1 MLEICEYIPNRLRAR
16 GNLDLVGTN
25 HRRVLVDFQ
34 GDSNLHPLRRCVGS
48 RRNSEWVSP
57 NSFRAPIRGLLFQK
71 RVNVR
76 WEMRSAAIRVLLL
89 VILALGGVASSAAMA
104 GAQVLDPIGTV
115 TSAISTITSQT
126 TVVSDLT
133 DSVTS
138 ATSGGSGATDA
149 VSGTTDAVWGA
160 TDAVFGAGI
169 LSGSGTTSA
178 TSSGADGGSGSASSG
193 DASSGSTTDSNRG
206 SPRTRFDRLPR
217 RYESLL
223 ERIESGRHVRAN
235 IARLRALLASASPQ
249 LRARVLRLIRL
260 EIRRLERGGLTR
272 RERAAMQR
280 LRTLLTTL
288 QGDASRPAPQ
298 APLSLWRVEGS
309 GILWATLSDAGVSAA
324 TAGSES
330 GSRVRP
336 GSGRDEAGS
345 ATPRLPL
352 PLVPPSWDPP
362 YLLLLLLWIAIA
374 CLVLLLTG
382 PRRHLLSS
390 PVRGMVEVRRLEVL
404 ALAAAIGLS
413 LVMALVTV
421 LVVQTVLL

>member
-1 MLEICEYIPNRLRAR
+1 
-16 GNLDLVGTN
+16 
-25 HRRVLVDFQ
+25 
-34 GDSNLHPLRRCVGS
+34 
-48 RRNSEWVSP
+48 
-57 NSFRAPIRGLLFQK
+57 
-71 RVNVR
+71 
-76 WEMRSAAIRVLLL
+76 MRSAAIRVLLL

-133 DSVTS
+133 GSVTN
-138 ATSGGSGATDA
+138 ATSSVSGATDA
-149 VSGTTDAVWGA
+149 VSGA
-160 TDAVFGAGI
+160 TDAV
-169 LSGSGTTSA
+169 SGSGSLSDSGTTNAS
-178 TSSGADGGSGSASSG
+178 SSGADGGSGSAPSG

-206 SPRTRFDRLPR
+206 SPHTRFDRLPR

-249 LRARVLRLIRL
+249 LRARVMRFIRL

-272 RERAAMQR
+272 RERAAVQR

-288 QGDASRPAPQ
+288 QGHGSRPAPQ
-298 APLSLWRVEGS
+298 GPLLLWRVEGS
-309 GILWATLSDAGVSAA
+309 GILLATPSEGGVSAA

-330 GSRVRP
+330 GSGLRP
-336 GSGRDEAGS
+336 TSGRDQASGG
-345 ATPRLPL
+345 TPRLPL
-352 PLVPPSWDPP
+352 PSVPPSWDPP
-362 YLLLLLLWIAIA
+362 YLLLLLLWVAIA

-382 PRRHLLSS
+382 RRRHLLPS
-390 PVRGMVEVRRLEVL
+390 PVRGMVEVRRPEVL

-421 LVVQTVLL
+421 LLVQTVLL

>member
-1 MLEICEYIPNRLRAR
+1 
-16 GNLDLVGTN
+16 
-25 HRRVLVDFQ
+25 
-34 GDSNLHPLRRCVGS
+34 
-48 RRNSEWVSP
+48 
-57 NSFRAPIRGLLFQK
+57 
-71 RVNVR
+71 
-76 WEMRSAAIRVLLL
+76 MRSAAIRVLVL

-104 GAQVLDPIGTV
+104 GAQLLDPIGTV

-126 TVVSDLT
+126 TVVSDLSG
-133 DSVTS
+133 SVTS
-138 ATSGGSGATDA
+138 SGSGATGAVSGATDA
-149 VSGTTDAVWGA
+149 VSGATDAVSGA
-160 TDAVFGAGI
+160 TDAVFGSGI

-206 SPRTRFDRLPR
+206 SPQTRFDRLPR

-272 RERAAMQR
+272 RERAAVQR

-330 GSRVRP
+330 GSGLRP
-336 GSGRDEAGS
+336 RSGRDEAGS
-345 ATPRLPL
+345 ATPRQPL
-352 PLVPPSWDPP
+352 PLLPPSWDPP
-362 YLLLLLLWIAIA
+362 YLLLLLLWAAIA

-390 PVRGMVEVRRLEVL
+390 PVRGMVEVRRAEVL
-404 ALAAAIGLS
+404 ALGAAIGLS
-413 LVMALVTV
+413 LVMALA
-421 LVVQTVLL
+421 TVLLVQAVLL

>member
-1 MLEICEYIPNRLRAR
+1 MRAR
-16 GNLDLVGTN
+16 A
-25 HRRVLVDFQ
+25 RR
-34 GDSNLHPLRRCVGS
+34 RRPSASG
-48 RRNSEWVSP
+48 EAAFSP
-57 NSFRAPIRGLLFQK
+57 RIFAIRGLLLQK
-71 RVNVR
+71 RVDVR
-76 WEMRSAAIRVLLL
+76 WMRCAAIRVLLL

-104 GAQVLDPIGTV
+104 GAQVFDPIGTV

-133 DSVTS
+133 GSVTS
-138 ATSGGSGATDA
+138 PTSSGSGATGAVSGATDA
-149 VSGTTDAVWGA
+149 VSGA
-160 TDAVFGAGI
+160 TDAVSGSGA

-206 SPRTRFDRLPR
+206 SPHTRFDRLPG

-249 LRARVLRLIRL
+249 LRARIMRFIRL

-272 RERAAMQR
+272 RERAAVQR

-288 QGDASRPAPQ
+288 QVQASRAPQ
-298 APLSLWRVEGS
+298 GPLSLWRVEGS
-309 GILWATLSDAGVSAA
+309 GILWATPSGGGVAAA
-324 TAGSES
+324 TAGAKS
-330 GSRVRP
+330 GLAAPRP
-336 GSGRDEAGS
+336 TSGRGEASS
-345 ATPRLPL
+345 ATPRPPL
-352 PLVPPSWDPP
+352 PLLPPSWNPP
-362 YLLLLLLWIAIA
+362 YLLLLLLWVAIA

-382 PRRHLLSS
+382 PRRHMLSS
-390 PVRGMVEVRRLEVL
+390 PVRGLVEVRRPEVL

-421 LVVQTVLL
+421 LLVQTVLL

>member
-1 MLEICEYIPNRLRAR
+1 
-16 GNLDLVGTN
+16 
-25 HRRVLVDFQ
+25 
-34 GDSNLHPLRRCVGS
+34 
-48 RRNSEWVSP
+48 
-57 NSFRAPIRGLLFQK
+57 
-71 RVNVR
+71 
-76 WEMRSAAIRVLLL
+76 MRSAAMRVLVL

-104 GAQVLDPIGTV
+104 GAQLLDPIGTV

-133 DSVTS
+133 SS
-138 ATSGGSGATDA
+138 GSGATDA
-149 VSGTTDAVWGA
+149 VSGATDAVSGA
-160 TDAVFGAGI
+160 TDAVSGATDAVSGSGT

-206 SPRTRFDRLPR
+206 SPQTRFDRLPR

-272 RERAAMQR
+272 RERAAVQR

-288 QGDASRPAPQ
+288 QGDASRPASQ

-330 GSRVRP
+330 GSGLRP
-336 GSGRDEAGS
+336 RSGRDAAGS
-345 ATPRLPL
+345 ATPRQPL
-352 PLVPPSWDPP
+352 PLLPPSWDPP
-362 YLLLLLLWIAIA
+362 YLLLLLLWAAIA

-382 PRRHLLSS
+382 RRRHLLSS
-390 PVRGMVEVRRLEVL
+390 PVRGMVEVRRAEVL
-404 ALAAAIGLS
+404 ALGAAIGLS
-413 LVMALVTV
+413 LVMALA
-421 LVVQTVLL
+421 TVLLVQAVLL